1 MMESLRND
9 VNRRTEMAQIL
20 GGISPVHTETKVTPS
35 QSNKKNGYEAE
46 TKTEVQPPELLK
58 KAPRV
63 VDSPEEN
70 GTSDPLLETSEELDP
85 NVEEEN
91 EDFDENEGEDN
102 ESEENEDEENEDIDT
117 TADSLE
123 DIIDAHKEHLKPA
136 LIDTNMVNGKITQLS
151 CGLYHFALLTVKNKL
166 YTWGK
171 NMEKQL
177 GRKGANQT
185 DCPRPTPI
193 DSVDNIIYVSC
204 GSDFTIVMNK
214 NFQVKAFGN
223 TNNGQCG
230 KVVNLDNAALQAKL
244 LRFRMKKRFIR
255 CAELYHYVE
264 IPIDIIFPSI
274 VPHTKI
280 TVPNNQSIKQLRPV
294 PKYYKHFLEHHG
306 LTLLAPRRLHYR
318 RNSPR
323 SFSIINENERLSR
336 GISFVPQS
344 DSDSQFHASMQSLPL
359 TNLVVDLE
367 ASNGEFPFDKI
378 QLQKERIHYCFQI
391 FHYVYDHKFVEDF
404 AKKDSHHKYY
414 EFQLRVLM
422 LNNAYLEAFKLI
434 MQAEQDEY
442 RKFTTKLDAK
452 TNTDQLSNNLIKIFE
467 FFTYDNPH
475 IVPMEN
481 DDIKYF
487 IHEMFNHFIVNNLNK
502 NVLEEFFLQNMTK
515 YILHLGYLLYFHF
528 FHSSQSDVNL
538 NSNSTNTNI
547 NLNSNSNSVN
557 TNINARFSDEL
568 DIEIRDKIWNQ
579 YFRNKLSSLYNADNH
594 DLAEFSDLV
603 HVHQIFNY
611 ISPKFH
617 NVIYENFLKYC
628 SENVVE

>member
-1 MMESLRND
+1 MEESLRND
-9 VNRRTEMAQIL
+9 INRRTEMAKIL
-20 GGISPVHTETKVTPS
+20 AGSSSAHTETKVKPVEADS
-35 QSNKKNGYEAE
+35 RIPRQSNKSNGNETE
-46 TKTEVQPPELLK
+46 TKTEMQPSGLVKRTAIIIDP
-58 KAPRV
+58 
-63 VDSPEEN
+63 PEEN
-70 GTSDPLLETSEELDP
+70 ETSNSLLETPEELDA
-85 NVEEEN
+85 NDEEEN
-91 EDFDENEGEDN
+91 EELT
-102 ESEENEDEENEDIDT
+102 SEDEGDTDSLKADSSEDI
-117 TADSLE
+117 L
-123 DIIDAHKEHLKPA
+123 DAYKDHLQPA
-136 LIDTNMVNGKITQLS
+136 LIDTNMVSGKITQLS

-185 DCPRPTPI
+185 DCPKPTPI

-230 KVVNLDNAALQAKL
+230 KVVHLDNAALQAKL
-244 LRFRMKKRFIR
+244 LRFRMKKRLIR
-255 CAELYHYVE
+255 CAELNHYVE
-264 IPIDIIFPSI
+264 VPIEINFPAI

-280 TVPNNQSIKQLRPV
+280 TVPNNHSIKQLRPV
-294 PKYYKHFLEHHG
+294 PKYHKQFLVHHG
-306 LTLLAPRRLHYR
+306 LTLLAPHRLHYR
-318 RNSPR
+318 RNNPH
-323 SFSIINENERLSR
+323 SFSILNENERLSR
-336 GISFVPQS
+336 AVSFAAQS
-344 DSDSQFHASMQSLPL
+344 DSESQIHASIQSLPL

-367 ASNGEFPFDKI
+367 DLNGEFRIDKI
-378 QLQKERIHYCFQI
+378 QAKKDRVHYCFHM
-391 FHYVYDHKFVEDF
+391 FHYLYDHKFVEAF
-404 AKKDSHHKYY
+404 ADKGSHHKYY
-414 EFQLRVLM
+414 EFQLRILM
-422 LNNAYLEAFKLI
+422 LNNDYLEAFKLI

-442 RKFTTKLDAK
+442 NKFITKLDAK
-452 TNTDQLSNNLIKIFE
+452 TNTDQLSNNLVKIFE

-475 IVPMEN
+475 IVSMDN

-515 YILHLGYLLYFHF
+515 YILQLGYLLYFHF
-528 FHSSQSDVNL
+528 FHPSQSDNNL
-538 NSNSTNTNI
+538 NSNSVNTNI
-547 NLNSNSNSVN
+547 NLNSNNNSAN

-568 DIEIRDKIWNQ
+568 DIEIHDKILDQN
-579 YFRNKLSSLYNADNH
+579 FRNKLSSLYNADDQ
-594 DLAEFSDLV
+594 DLAELSDLA
-603 HVHQIFNY
+603 HVHTIFNY